1 MMTNDDKMDYIK
13 NPKYK
18 YLCEKCDFK
27 SNNKKD
33 FERHL
38 LTSKHKN
45 DDNNLP
51 KPQFVCICG
60 KKYTYRQGLYKH
72 KKTCIKQQSPTN
84 LENLICELINENK
97 EFKNLIIKQQEQIN
111 ELIPKVGN
119 NNKIN
124 SNNKFNINVFLNEQC
139 KDAIS
144 INEFVKSVQIS
155 MENLLTTKNKG
166 LSAGLN
172 DIINENMSKLSL
184 YERPIHC
191 TDKKRETL
199 YVKYENWEKDIEKT
213 NTNSMLKSL
222 QIEQIKNLHKFKEA
236 HPNYEDSDE
245 LKHEY
250 MLLLNKCT
258 KSLNE
263 IDKKLFKNLCDITY
277 LSYHEKIF

>member
-1 MMTNDDKMDYIK
+1 MMTNDDKMDYNK
-13 NPKYK
+13 NPTHK
-18 YLCEKCDFK
+18 YLCQKCDFK

-33 FERHL
+33 FDRHL
-38 LTSKHKN
+38 LTSKHNN

-51 KPQFVCICG
+51 KPQFICICG
-60 KKYTYRQGLYKH
+60 KKYSYRQGLYKH
-72 KKTCIKQQSPTN
+72 KKTCIKKQSSTN

-144 INEFVKSVQIS
+144 INDFVKSVEIS
-155 MENLLTTKNKG
+155 MKNLLTTKNKG

-184 YERPIHC
+184 YERPI
-191 TDKKRETL
+191 
-199 YVKYENWEKDIEKT
+199 N
-213 NTNSMLKSL
+213 
-222 QIEQIKNLHKFKEA
+222 
-236 HPNYEDSDE
+236 
-245 LKHEY
+245 
-250 MLLLNKCT
+250 
-258 KSLNE
+258 
-263 IDKKLFKNLCDITY
+263 
-277 LSYHEKIF
+277 